1 MRQAEGKKNQS
12 MHRRYPYDCVYAALF
27 LCVVFLVGCAQVL
40 PAPTQTAALATGQAT
55 TTASPAATPAP
66 TPYESIN
73 PEGETIKTR
82 FRPPEGYERKPA
94 DGYGEFLR
102 NQKLLPDGS
111 PILLFNGEEAAIQA
125 WHAAVLELSVGERDL
140 QQCADAALRLR
151 CEYLYSIG
159 EYDKIN
165 YHLTNGDEFPY
176 SKWRDG
182 YRLEVDGNTTRMVKK
197 AEPDESYEVFYD
209 YMQVLFNYA
218 STRSL
223 YPESE
228 VVPLEDIQVGDIF
241 IFSGSPG
248 HCVIVMDV
256 CENEL
261 GEKAILVGQGNMPA
275 QQVHIICSPET
286 DQPWLFLNRIW
297 GRIKI
302 MSWGFTSDNIRRM
315 P

>member
-1 MRQAEGKKNQS
+1 MERHLTRAWLCTALLLCAIFLFACAPVVPVPTPS
-12 MHRRYPYDCVYAALF
+12 AAAAT
-27 LCVVFLVGCAQVL
+27 VQ
-40 PAPTQTAALATGQAT
+40 PALSP
-55 TTASPAATPAP
+55 SPAVTPAP
-66 TPYESIN
+66 TPYEVID
-73 PEGETIKTR
+73 PEGDTIETR

-102 NQKLLPDGS
+102 SQKLLPDGS
-111 PILLFNGEEAAIQA
+111 PILLYNGKEAIIQA
-125 WHAAVLELSVGERDL
+125 WHAAVLELSVGDRDL

-176 SKWRDG
+176 GKWREG
-182 YRLEVDGNTTRMVKK
+182 YRLEVNGNTTRMVKT
-197 AEPDESYEVFYD
+197 AEPDESYEAFYD

-223 YPESE
+223 YPEST
-228 VVPLEDIQVGDIF
+228 VIPLRDIQVGDIF

-248 HCVIVMDV
+248 HCMIVMDV

-261 GEKAILVGQGNMPA
+261 GEKAILVGQSNMPA
-275 QQVHIICSPET
+275 QQVHIVCPPFT
-286 DQPWLFLNRIW
+286 NQPWLFLNEVW
-297 GRIKI
+297 GRVKI
-302 MSWGFTSDNIRRM
+302 MNWGFTSDNIRRM